1 MHRAVPPLS
10 HTYSW
15 SSCHD
20 ALLVQDMSSW
30 QRDNFTSTLPM
41 FYRNQTVFSET
52 KYMTERRPP
61 YYAFISQRRLEIC
74 DLIPINS
81 GINKLL
87 VWQKL
92 KFLGHEFAHS
102 YFL

>member
-1 MHRAVPPLS
+1 
-10 HTYSW
+10 
-15 SSCHD
+15 
-20 ALLVQDMSSW
+20 
-30 QRDNFTSTLPM
+30 
-41 FYRNQTVFSET
+41 
-52 KYMTERRPP
+52 MTERRPP